1 MLKIAFAG
9 QADHAREPVRVLT
22 GLNRSLCDKFD
33 AHFVTAAYLYVDLE
47 KRLLHYAAAAHPPL
61 LLISGAAHK
70 VSEIEENGLALGIFP
85 ESVYSSVE
93 IRVCPGDRCLLYTD
107 GILEPRT
114 LPRNSSA
121 SHAAKIFWKRNAKF
135 RPRVSP
141 TLSSTASPV
150 LRALTRRTTTLPSS
164 CWIFKRSPG
173 ESQTLSSSANFQ
185 VGFGGVQIGKSIV
198 TVLGLGGGG
207 KNCSFQANV
216 QRTIDWLEFLGNVGN
231 SAPV

>member
-121 SHAAKIFWKRNAKF
+121 SHVQKSSGNATRNSGRAFRQHSPRQRRPFCGPSRAGRRHYPPRAGFSKGAQVSRKLCRRQQISRSDLAAYKL
-135 RPRVSP
+135 VS
-141 TLSSTASPV
+141 
-150 LRALTRRTTTLPSS
+150 
-164 CWIFKRSPG
+164 RS
-173 ESQTLSSSANFQ
+173 
-185 VGFGGVQIGKSIV
+185 
-198 TVLGLGGGG
+198 
-207 KNCSFQANV
+207 
-216 QRTIDWLEFLGNVGN
+216 
-231 SAPV
+231 